1 MAEFASMY
9 ATVDYEY
16 SVTYLSVQ
24 RCVSLSLSV
33 CPSVCVRPQSLC
45 LSVCMRPQSLCLSVS
60 LSVFRKAL
68 LFLIFIYNSL
78 FVKRHLLFAFVYF
91 LM

>member
-45 LSVCMRPQSLCLSVS
+45 LSVS

-68 LFLIFIYNSL
+68 LFLILIFNSL